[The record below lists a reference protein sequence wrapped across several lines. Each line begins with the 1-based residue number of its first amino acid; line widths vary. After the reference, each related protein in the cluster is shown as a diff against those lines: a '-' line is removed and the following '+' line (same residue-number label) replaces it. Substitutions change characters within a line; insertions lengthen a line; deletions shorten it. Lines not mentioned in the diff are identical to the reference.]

1 MAENTVVVLSA
12 YSHIKGMHNI
22 LIQPAA
28 IWIVAVKGIELCLTS
43 VVCFIPFWGT
53 FKKLRKAAIS
63 LVMSVHMEQL
73 GFHSCLNF
81 HDIWY
86 LSIFRIYVRKVKVW
100 LKYD

>member
-43 VVCFIPFWGT
+43 VVCFIPF
-53 FKKLRKAAIS
+53 
-63 LVMSVHMEQL
+63 
-73 GFHSCLNF
+73 
-81 HDIWY
+81 
-86 LSIFRIYVRKVKVW
+86 
-100 LKYD
+100 